1 MQSIRQTLVILG
13 TGGTIAG
20 RAASPD
26 DAVGYRSAAIG
37 VEQLVAA
44 VPSLAATPVEAEQI
58 AQIDSKDMTATLWVA
73 LASRMLHHLAR
84 PEVAGIVVTHG
95 TDTLEETAYALHRL
109 LGATAKP
116 VVLTAAMRP
125 ATALG
130 ADGPRNLADA
140 AAVGRDERARGVLV
154 VFGAR
159 VFGPTGLRKVHGYRV
174 DAFDAGDDGPLGAIE
189 EGGLRVFRAMP
200 EGGPHAAADA
210 ALQGAEW
217 PVVEI
222 LTSHAGARAATVDA
236 LVAAG
241 ARGLVIAGT
250 GNGTVH
256 AALDEALRRASARG
270 VTVWRASRCLLGGVV
285 GAPEGA
291 WPSGGVLTPYQA
303 RIELQLE
310 LLRRS

>member
-1 MQSIRQTLVILG
+1 MQTLVILG

-20 RAASPD
+20 HAASPD
-26 DAVGYRSAAIG
+26 DAVGYRSAALG

-44 VPSLAATPVEAEQI
+44 VPALAATPVEAEQV
-58 AQIDSKDMTATLWVA
+58 AQLDSKDMTPAIWIA
-73 LASRMLHHLAR
+73 LARRIHHHLQR
-84 PEVAGIVVTHG
+84 PEVVGIAVTHG

-140 AAVGRDERARGVLV
+140 ALVARDAEVSGVVV
-154 VFGAR
+154 VFGGR
-159 VFGPTGLRKVHGYRV
+159 VFGPADVRKVHGYRV
-174 DAFDAGDDGPLGAIE
+174 DAFDVGDAGPLGLIE
-189 EGGLRVFRAMP
+189 EGVLRQFRAAP
-200 EGGPHAAADA
+200 EQAPHPAAEA
-210 ALQGAEW
+210 ALQGAAW

-222 LTSHAGARAATVDA
+222 VTSHAGARGATIDA

-250 GNGTVH
+250 GNGTLH
-256 AALDEALRRASARG
+256 AELDAAAQRSRKQG
-270 VTVWRASRCLLGGVV
+270 VVVWRASRCQLGGVV
-285 GAPEGA
+285 GAPAGA
-291 WPSGGVLTPYQA
+291 WPSAGTLTPYQA
-303 RIELQLE
+303 RIELQLT
-310 LLRRS
+310 LMTIKRS